1 MAAETSYSGDFEDEL
16 GLSASLRG
24 VGGGGGGGDGSV
36 SARGRRGAS
45 PLGKGAT
52 SSRGAASALDRPRSR
67 SPKLMEASIRSGS
80 RGGGAR
86 SPTLGDTMVSVVS
99 RTPLDFTGPIKPH
112 PFKEVVAAEEPGPG
126 EYSLE
131 ASLGPQHSSTRPT
144 LPAFGFSKT
153 ARMPDPVSHSGS
165 DYVAHDEAG
174 RHSPAYRIGTA
185 PRDQYTKS
193 YISKEMVQLNLNTTT
208 AHAEFLAAEKTTSIG
223 PMVESGRK
231 TSPRFS
237 FSKAA
242 RMAIPKAGFLTS
254 RSDYVDPTVAAV
266 ATRTALSSKVNSPRF
281 SFGTE
286 RRARDS
292 KPVATSNATT
302 LASNQASSLGKMV
315 VSTKKSNPSWKMGTE
330 PRMVE
335 EYRYTITRAAGFAPT
350 DNRELAAPSP
360 VLRTAPAYGF
370 GTTTRDRKVSILPA
384 HLGRGVA

>member
-1 MAAETSYSGDFEDEL
+1 MAAEASNSGDFEDEL

-24 VGGGGGGGDGSV
+24 VGGADGSV
-36 SARGRRGAS
+36 SARGRPGAPS
-45 PLGKGAT
+45 PLGKAAPPL
-52 SSRGAASALDRPRSR
+52 RAASSARDRSR
-67 SPKLMEASIRSGS
+67 SPKLMDASFRSGGS
-80 RGGGAR
+80 RAGGAR
-86 SPTLGDTMVSVVS
+86 SPTLGDTMRSVVS
-99 RTPLDFTGPIKPH
+99 RTPLDFTGSIQPH
-112 PFKEVVAAEEPGPG
+112 AFKEVVAQEEPGPG
-126 EYSLE
+126 EYSLD

-144 LPAFGFSKT
+144 LPAFAFGKT
-153 ARMPDPVSHSGS
+153 ARMPDPISYSGS

-174 RHSPAYRIGTA
+174 RHSPAYKIGTA

-193 YISKEMVQLNLNTTT
+193 YISKDMVSLNLNSATT
-208 AHAEFLAAEKTTSIG
+208 AHAEFLSGEKTTSIG

-254 RSDYVDPTVAAV
+254 RSDFADPTIAAV
-266 ATRTALSSKVNSPRF
+266 STRTALSSKVNSPRF

-286 RRARDS
+286 RRARES
-292 KPVATSNATT
+292 TPASTANATT
-302 LASNQASSLGKMV
+302 LAAAQASSLGKMV
-315 VSTKKSNPSWKMGTE
+315 VSTKKSNPSWKIGTE

-335 EYRYTITRAAGFAPT
+335 EYRYRTTRKAAFAST

-370 GTTTRDRKVSILPA
+370 GTTTRDRKVAVLPA
-384 HLGRGVA
+384 HLGRGIA